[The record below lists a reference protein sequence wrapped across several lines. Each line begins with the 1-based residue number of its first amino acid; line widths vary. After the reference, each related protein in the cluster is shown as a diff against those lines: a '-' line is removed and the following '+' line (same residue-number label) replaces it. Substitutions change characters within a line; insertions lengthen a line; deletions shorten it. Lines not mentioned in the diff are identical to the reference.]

1 MNGTEIKGLINGKAG
16 CDDAKRTEIYIYYN
30 YNEKQTHTGCVCN
43 PLIYM
48 IYTNINVPKI

>member
-1 MNGTEIKGLINGKAG
+1 MGKPVVMTQNVQ
-16 CDDAKRTEIYIYYN
+16 RYIYYYN